1 VPRATAAIDGAI
13 SIVPG
18 TWNAIRAVGRAAGI
32 AGKEEAKRF
41 DREMEFIGGALS
53 RAAEHPEPVARVARE
68 VASEVAK
75 NPLLPYY
82 VGGRALAGGLLR
94 VGPIP
99 LGSIALIG
107 DTHDRVT
114 LGADKVRRIS
124 GLGDIGH
131 NGLGAD
137 AAT

>member
-1 VPRATAAIDGAI
+1 
-13 SIVPG
+13 
-18 TWNAIRAVGRAAGI
+18 
-32 AGKEEAKRF
+32 
-41 DREMEFIGGALS
+41 MEFIGGALS

-82 VGGRALAGGLLR
+82 MGGRALAGGLLR

-107 DTHDRVT
+107 DTLRAAEKGYDNVPDFIRRSI
-114 LGADKVRRIS
+114 LGTS
-124 GLGDIGH
+124 WLGR
-131 NGLGAD
+131 
-137 AAT
+137 